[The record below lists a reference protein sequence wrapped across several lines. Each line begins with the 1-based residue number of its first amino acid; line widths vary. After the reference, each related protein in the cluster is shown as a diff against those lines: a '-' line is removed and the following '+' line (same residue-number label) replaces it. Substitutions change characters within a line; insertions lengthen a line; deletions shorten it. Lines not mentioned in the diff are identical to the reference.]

1 MRNLKRLM
9 ALVLAATIMCSCG
22 ANVAFAESG
31 YNGTSEAG

>member
-9 ALVLAATIMCSCG
+9 ALVLAATIVFSCG
-22 ANVAFAESG
+22 SNVAFAESG